1 VAGGSCESRVSLRN
15 SAAKACAF
23 GSCLLKALAAS
34 VTQRAMRPLLS
45 AFIASTSLLDVA
57 MVRRVIM
64 ASMAA
69 LVSSRPAVSERCRCA
84 IKGFAEFKL
93 RRFQHEIHGGTESC
107 HPQRLEHE
115 EQCDV
120 EARNLSVPRAGHQVV
135 FGVRSP
141 SPDRSEERTIPESIR
156 EADAAILAVPFGA
169 VADVIKGAGSLAGK
183 VLIDATNP
191 LGMVEGG
198 LGLTMG
204 FSSSGAERIA
214 ALAPGAFVFKAFNQ
228 TGFEKMADS
237 RPYASRPVMFVAGD
251 EPDGKQ
257 IVLTLVGNAGY
268 DAVDL
273 GALRQARLIEPFAM
287 IWIELGRKRGHGPDF
302 SFTVQHKGSTQW
314 VLQAQSPRQES
325 PQAGCDRYFEPGGV
339 DDQRLA
345 GRVLVA
351 RIDPP

>member
-1 VAGGSCESRVSLRN
+1 
-15 SAAKACAF
+15 
-23 GSCLLKALAAS
+23 
-34 VTQRAMRPLLS
+34 MRPLLS

-228 TGFEKMADS
+228 TGFEKTFSGLMKILFPDGNATAAEIHQIGLDEVKRDEAEMLVIAKQLGFQDLKSFQAFVKTDPKLKPTS
-237 RPYASRPVMFVAGD
+237 REQILDALAGLDDVRVRLPARRASRV
-251 EPDGKQ
+251 Q
-257 IVLTLVGNAGY
+257 IA
-268 DAVDL
+268 
-273 GALRQARLIEPFAM
+273 AM
-287 IWIELGRKRGHGPDF
+287 MWEN
-302 SFTVQHKGSTQW
+302 
-314 VLQAQSPRQES
+314 
-325 PQAGCDRYFEPGGV
+325 
-339 DDQRLA
+339 
-345 GRVLVA
+345 
-351 RIDPP
+351 